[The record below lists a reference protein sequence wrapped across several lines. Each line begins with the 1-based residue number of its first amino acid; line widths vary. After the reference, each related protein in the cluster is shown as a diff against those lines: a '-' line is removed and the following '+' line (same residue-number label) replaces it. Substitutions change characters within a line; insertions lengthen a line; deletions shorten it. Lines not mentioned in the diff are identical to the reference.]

1 MKAVHKKI
9 QVSAVVIIITPH
21 PHFYPLSSL
30 HTRLAVTRMPRCRT
44 PSRLAEFNRFFE
56 NQPNEICSQKAGFL
70 SPRSS
75 KITVTK
81 EKERRKRKREEK
93 ERRRRGKSNGC
104 TRSFHHSYLGDNFW
118 PRTQLDETGP
128 FGDKVFKNPARCK
141 RTTIVADTGF
151 ELSHQT
157 ISVLC

>member
-1 MKAVHKKI
+1 MLFTRI

-21 PHFYPLSSL
+21 PHFHPLSSL

-56 NQPNEICSQKAGFL
+56 NQPNEICGQKAGFL
-70 SPRSS
+70 RPRSS

-81 EKERRKRKREEK
+81 EKERRKRKREER
-93 ERRRRGKSNGC
+93 ERRRRAKSMAALVVFIIATLEIIFG
-104 TRSFHHSYLGDNFW
+104 RE
-118 PRTQLDETGP
+118 TQLDETGP
-128 FGDKVFKNPARCK
+128 FGDNVFKNPARCK
-141 RTTIVADTGF
+141 RTTIVAETGF

-157 ISVLC
+157 ISVFC